1 MKVQFQVKDGKTTLS
16 ILDNGTPVA
25 SVDISGNTRDGT
37 PRVERLVEKLQKA
50 ADKASEGSEYRY
62 ALKV

>member
-1 MKVQFQVKDGKTTLS
+1 
-16 ILDNGTPVA
+16 VA